1 MGDYDFDPSA
11 SRRSPAFKRLSS
23 QKAGSSRADPCDK
36 RSSKGSSRGSIFNQV
51 QVSKSS
57 PRRDPNADP
66 RLARLEDAVDDNETS
81 TFTLYS
87 LSEASRE
94 IQEANMSASAASVKE
109 VEAAVRLAE
118 ELRQRIVDNDQSATE
133 AQAEKLSLATVERL
147 LRS

>member
-11 SRRSPAFKRLSS
+11 FRRSPAFRRLSS
-23 QKAGSSRADPCDK
+23 QKAGNSRADPIDK
-36 RSSKGSSRGSIFNQV
+36 RFSIGSSRNSIFNQV

-57 PRRDPNADP
+57 PRREPISDP
-66 RLARLEDAVDDNETS
+66 RLARLEDAVDDNQTS
-81 TFTLYS
+81 TFTLCS

-94 IQEANMSASAASVKE
+94 IQEANISASAASVKE

-118 ELRQRIVDNDQSATE
+118 ELQQRIVVNDRSATE
-133 AQAEKLSLATVERL
+133 AQAEKLSVATVERL